1 MEKQWNIILHLI
13 FILEY
18 FWIMDTEL
26 NMEYQISRHFQR
38 IKFQIKKIKQPTLRG
53 CLWIEEVKHLQ

>member
-1 MEKQWNIILHLI
+1 MEKQWNIILLLI

-26 NMEYQISRHFQR
+26 NMEYLKFEKFFKNQISN
-38 IKFQIKKIKQPTLRG
+38 K
-53 CLWIEEVKHLQ
+53 EN